1 MDAERARFRAV
12 GNDRRKLGETHI
24 GPMLGDQPLDA
35 TAPAPSA
42 RLANDLDRRLTD
54 VGKVRTQSGGKPAYR
69 RLGNA
74 RFPPNSVI
82 RMAWQRGRTHPF
94 RELGL
99 GRNDGN
105 LLWAEARSL
114 E

>member
-1 MDAERARFRAV
+1 MGLDPTILRQAQDFASFSALQITQLSLATPTARAV
-12 GNDRRKLGETHI
+12 SFKGE
-24 GPMLGDQPLDA
+24 
-35 TAPAPSA
+35 
-42 RLANDLDRRLTD
+42 
-54 VGKVRTQSGGKPAYR
+54 KPAYR
-69 RLGNA
+69 RLGKA

-82 RMAWQRGRTHPF
+82 RMAWQRGRTDPF